1 MIGHRNTMTRQTILY
16 LSNLSQ
22 ISLDL
27 YIHMDSLNIFTS
39 KYIGLVNTIN
49 IWNGHVY
56 LCICSRKMICYK
68 KVLKMFVSR
77 VEGLLGSDNQSLSF
91 EYTYRILHLK
101 DHSCRS
107 IQQYFYLK
115 TQLSPHIRKIYM
127 VIYLQYYLMPKYI

>member
-1 MIGHRNTMTRQTILY
+1 
-16 LSNLSQ
+16 
-22 ISLDL
+22 
-27 YIHMDSLNIFTS
+27 MDSLNIFTS

-107 IQQYFYLK
+107 I
-115 TQLSPHIRKIYM
+115 
-127 VIYLQYYLMPKYI
+127 